1 VKVVDQSGCNT
12 IFCPPAEIQ
21 VITNVKHI
29 PLIKSKEFLHRK
41 YVTEGL
47 SIQQIVDLTMSSKT
61 TVKRY
66 LKEVGIPL
74 RWEDLRLG
82 PPSYGERRL
91 KGRKVQNRVEV
102 EVMEKIRDMHEKGI
116 SATQIAKLLNTLA
129 LPTKLGG
136 KWHAKTILKILQRLI
151 KCSES

>member
-1 VKVVDQSGCNT
+1 MVDQIGCNT
-12 IFCPPAEIQ
+12 RFCPPAEIQ
-21 VITNVKHI
+21 AISHIRHI
-29 PLIKSKEFLHRK
+29 PLIKSKEFLQRK
-41 YVTEGL
+41 YVIEGL

-82 PPSYGERRL
+82 PPRYGERRL
-91 KGRKVQNRVEV
+91 NGRKVQNSAEV
-102 EVMEKIRDMHEKGI
+102 EVMVKIRDMHEKGM

-136 KWHAKTILKILQRLI
+136 KWHAKTILKILRHLI
-151 KCSES
+151 QLSES